1 MIGSHA
7 WQCVDHSSVE
17 RHKSGSAQI
26 KNVRSSTG
34 TPSRLDSLKRMSA
47 PRPHSHWCI
56 DLPTVRPVADT
67 FTVQGWVAADS
78 PVHALVPAD
87 GSFASV
93 EWFDRPDLVPPP
105 DGRAWARGFRARL
118 SRTALR
124 TDTLVCRAHGGGQIT
139 ELTWQFRQAVDP
151 ARKTRKL
158 DRIQAELLAPGVR
171 PVRTADYLNFLP
183 PGTPI
188 EEPALTSGYG
198 YPENIEA
205 LVARHRDG
213 WVLDYGAGNRP
224 EYLDNVVN
232 LELAPYPSTDVM
244 NGDMRLPFRD
254 GCFDAIVTLAVLE
267 HVREPWSVARELV
280 RVLKPGGTLI
290 ADVPFLQPVHAY
302 PSHFFNMTAEGL
314 KSLFADT
321 CDIESS
327 EVPHYGRP
335 IYTLTWFL
343 QRYCDGLPPEQR
355 AKFSQLR
362 VADLLAPAGQQAKQD
377 YVAQLPKEFNF
388 ELASVTT
395 VVARKR

>member
-1 MIGSHA
+1 
-7 WQCVDHSSVE
+7 
-17 RHKSGSAQI
+17 
-26 KNVRSSTG
+26 
-34 TPSRLDSLKRMSA
+34 MSA

-56 DLPTVRPVADT
+56 DLPTVRPIADT

-87 GSFASV
+87 GSLTSV

-105 DGRAWARGFRARL
+105 DGRTWARGFRARL

-124 TDTLVCRAHGGGQIT
+124 ADTLVCRAHGGDQVT

-158 DRIQAELLAPGVR
+158 DRIQAELRAPGVH

-205 LVARHRDG
+205 LVARHRAG

-244 NGDMRLPFRD
+244 SGDMRLPFRD

-267 HVREPWSVARELV
+267 HVREPWSAARELV

-362 VADLLAPAGQQAKQD
+362 VADLLAHAGEQAKQD

>member
-1 MIGSHA
+1 
-7 WQCVDHSSVE
+7 
-17 RHKSGSAQI
+17 
-26 KNVRSSTG
+26 
-34 TPSRLDSLKRMSA
+34 
-47 PRPHSHWCI
+47 
-56 DLPTVRPVADT
+56 
-67 FTVQGWVAADS
+67 
-78 PVHALVPAD
+78 
-87 GSFASV
+87 
-93 EWFDRPDLVPPP
+93 
-105 DGRAWARGFRARL
+105 
-118 SRTALR
+118 
-124 TDTLVCRAHGGGQIT
+124 
-139 ELTWQFRQAVDP
+139 
-151 ARKTRKL
+151 
-158 DRIQAELLAPGVR
+158 
-171 PVRTADYLNFLP
+171 VRTADYLNFLP

-205 LVARHRDG
+205 LVARHRAG

-244 NGDMRLPFRD
+244 SGDMRLPFRD

-267 HVREPWSVARELV
+267 HVREPWSAARELV

-362 VADLLAPAGQQAKQD
+362 VADLLAHAGEQAKQD